1 MLRSVV
7 AVCWIQRRGVR
18 GMVSRVWEESCSTG
32 APPPSYHQD
41 YCLVTGNSFLF
52 AKTDRE
58 TQMFVKNLL
67 FSPGAEGA
75 IVQWSSVCWVV
86 RVAELGDEGGSYR
99 DIGDTYVDQYKLIN
113 SFPLD
118 TADTMV
124 ANKILLRY
132 RSCEIYLG
140 SSLIEQ

>member
-32 APPPSYHQD
+32 APPHSYHQD

-58 TQMFVKNLL
+58 TQMF
-67 FSPGAEGA
+67 SPGAEGA

-86 RVAELGDEGGSYR
+86 RVAELVDEGGSYR

>member
-1 MLRSVV
+1 M
-7 AVCWIQRRGVR
+7 GHP
-18 GMVSRVWEESCSTG
+18 VSSRL
-32 APPPSYHQD
+32 
-41 YCLVTGNSFLF
+41 LVTGNSFLF

-86 RVAELGDEGGSYR
+86 RVRRSLVMKGGHTQYR